1 MATQKATG
9 NQPDLTATLKKKPAT
24 KVQGK
29 KTKDGLRKPQI
40 RVLGALAKS
49 KQPLTRPEISEKG
62 DVDLACLNSYIGAH
76 DKKIRAKNDKNYKS
90 LLTLG
95 FVKDSEREGKTV
107 YAITAA
113 GRKALAAA
121 K

>member
-1 MATQKATG
+1 
-9 NQPDLTATLKKKPAT
+9 
-24 KVQGK
+24 
-29 KTKDGLRKPQI
+29 
-40 RVLGALAKS
+40 VLGALAKS

-113 GRKALAAA
+113 GRKALDAA